1 MLNFSGFVTFRID
14 SSLSIDL
21 RKTLDGVLGH
31 FEDAS
36 VSDLSTSFTM
46 SPNRLAVDFISE
58 NSLHL
63 IKPSSSLKI
72 CLLDK
77 NQSLFS
83 FGQSIDSSDVDA
95 VLDDS
100 LDVVQLK
107 KLIEPLVQN
116 LIHRQEDSLFQ
127 VGIKN
132 IRKFELKAKQETSKS
147 LENGGLSSESLLTY
161 TQALVDLEKE
171 LIHTVELS
179 RIEKVIKQFV
189 KTHVEKAKFQF
200 FTSDDISKI
209 EPSGSFLVLP
219 RYKGEF
225 LAIEMSWDDAEYS
238 RLSKKLF
245 FFYTLV
251 NFFASKQDILDP
263 FFDDSLWAGV
273 LDSIPFPV
281 ALMSHSGEVYQ
292 HNTLFSKLNLAPMD
306 CLKYKLREKI
316 LINDIPY
323 NVFRKE
329 VHHLDEMKILF
340 VFFTESFFLKGDGNL
355 TPSGQELGIISS
367 SIAHELNNPIAGI
380 QAALSLLMLGDSLN
394 EEARLTLGEMKNG
407 ATRCKQLIE
416 TFLGFSRANPTNLT
430 QSELQLSPTVVCYQQ
445 AQNLLRFRTVE
456 SGIRF
461 AFEFSRHSEFRSTV
475 NLSLMTM
482 TYYLIFGE
490 LMTLYSHQLLV
501 ADKNQIEK
509 VIKGEII
516 ESSQE
521 IQIQL
526 HELNISSLSFSKLI
540 QNLLTI
546 ENFVL
551 QVSDY
556 SLRFIYNPP
565 NSKGGS

>member
-1 MLNFSGFVTFRID
+1 MTNFSGFISFRVD
-14 SSLSIDL
+14 PSLSQDL
-21 RKTLDGVLGH
+21 RKSLDGLLSNFKEVPIENNI
-31 FEDAS
+31 F
-36 VSDLSTSFTM
+36 STSLP
-46 SPNRLAVDFISE
+46 SGRLTVDFISE

-63 IKPSSSLKI
+63 IKESPSFKL

-77 NQSLFS
+77 NQGLFS
-83 FGQSIDSSDVDA
+83 FGQNIENSLVDA

-100 LDVVQLK
+100 FDILQIR
-107 KLIEPLVQN
+107 KLIEPRVLT
-116 LIHRQEDSLFQ
+116 LIRLQEDYLYSI
-127 VGIKN
+127 GSKN
-132 IRKFELKAKQETSKS
+132 IRKFEARARLETTKS
-147 LENGGLSSESLLTY
+147 LEQAGGLTSENLLAY
-161 TQALVDLEKE
+161 AQALVDLEKE
-171 LIHTVELS
+171 LIHTADPG
-179 RIEKVIKQFV
+179 RIEKVLNQFV
-189 KTHVEKAKFQF
+189 KNHVEKAKFQY
-200 FTSDDISKI
+200 FTSVEISQIKI
-209 EPSGSFLVLP
+209 SSNLLSLP
-219 RYKGEF
+219 RFNGTF
-225 LAIEMSWDDAEYS
+225 LALEMNWDDADYS
-238 RLSKKLF
+238 RLIKKLF

-251 NFFASKQDILDP
+251 NFFSFKQEIHDP
-263 FFDDSLWAGV
+263 FFDDGLWGSV

-281 ALMSHSGEVYQ
+281 ALLSHTGEVYQ
-292 HNTLFSKLNLAPMD
+292 HNTLFSNLNLAPID

-316 LINDIPY
+316 QINDIPY

-329 VHHLDEMKILF
+329 VHHLDETKYLF
-340 VFFTESFFLKGDGNL
+340 VFFTESFFLKGDGNH

-380 QAALSLLMLGDSLN
+380 QAALSLLMLGDELN
-394 EEARLTLGEMKNG
+394 EEARLTLVEMKNG

-416 TFLGFSRANPTNLT
+416 TFLGFSRVNPKSLT
-430 QSELQLSPTVVCYQQ
+430 SQELQLSPIVICYQQ

-461 AFEFSRHSEFRSTV
+461 SFEISRHSEFRATV
-475 NLSLMTM
+475 NLSLLTM
-482 TYYLIFGE
+482 TFYLIMGE

-501 ADKNQIEK
+501 AEKNQIEK

-526 HELNISSLSFSKLI
+526 HELNISSLSLSKLI

-565 NSKGGS
+565 RDG

>member
-1 MLNFSGFVTFRID
+1 MLNFSGFVTFRVD
-14 SSLSIDL
+14 PALSQDL
-21 RKTLDGVLGH
+21 RKSLDVVLPA
-31 FEDAS
+31 FKDANVEDLT
-36 VSDLSTSFTM
+36 VSLILAPERLTVDL
-46 SPNRLAVDFISE
+46 ISE

-63 IKPSSSLKI
+63 IKPGPSLKI

-77 NQSLFS
+77 NQGLFS
-83 FGQSIDSSDVDA
+83 FGQSIESSEVDA

-100 LDVVQLK
+100 LDTLQLR

-116 LIHRQEDSLFQ
+116 LIKRQEESLYQ
-127 VGIKN
+127 VGSRN
-132 IRKFELKAKQETSKS
+132 IRKFEIRARQETTKS
-147 LENGGLSSESLLTY
+147 LEAGGLTSENLLSY
-161 TQALVDLEKE
+161 AQALVNLEKE
-171 LIHTVELS
+171 LIHTVDPK
-179 RIEKVIKQFV
+179 RTEKIIKQFV
-189 KTHVEKAKFQF
+189 KTNLEKSKFQF
-200 FTSDDISKI
+200 FTSEDISRI
-209 EPSGSFLVLP
+209 EPSPNFLTLP
-219 RYKGEF
+219 RYKGNF
-225 LAIEMSWDDAEYS
+225 LALEMSWDDPEYS

-251 NFFASKQDILDP
+251 NFFASKQEIEDP
-263 FFDDSLWAGV
+263 FFDDSLWVSV
-273 LDSIPFPV
+273 LDGIPFPV
-281 ALMSHSGEVYQ
+281 ALLSHSGEVYQ
-292 HNTLFSKLNLAPMD
+292 HNTLFSKLNVAPVD
-306 CLKYKLREKI
+306 CLKFKLREKTQI
-316 LINDIPY
+316 GDIPY
-323 NVFRKE
+323 NIFRKE
-329 VHHLDEMKILF
+329 IHHLGENKVLF

-367 SIAHELNNPIAGI
+367 SIAHELNNPIAGF
-380 QAALSLLMLGDSLN
+380 QAALSLLMLSDDMG
-394 EEARLTLGEMKNG
+394 EEAKDILVEMKNG
-407 ATRCKQLIE
+407 AYRCKQLIE
-416 TFLGFSRANPTNLT
+416 TFLGFSRVNPTNLT
-430 QSELQLSPTVVCYQQ
+430 TLDSQLSPIEVCYQQ

-461 AFEFSRHSEFRSTV
+461 SLKLSKHSEFRASV

-482 TYYLIFGE
+482 TFYLILGE

-501 ADKNQIEK
+501 ADRNQIEK

-526 HELNISSLSFSKLI
+526 HELNISTLSLSKLI

-565 NSKGGS
+565 NL

>member
-14 SSLSIDL
+14 SSLSHEL
-21 RKTLDGVLGH
+21 RKSLDTILST
-31 FEDAS
+31 FKDSS
-36 VSDLSTSFTM
+36 VEDLSNSFTL
-46 SPNRLAVDFISE
+46 PPGRLAVDFISE

-63 IKPSSSLKI
+63 IKPSHSLKI

-77 NQSLFS
+77 NQGLFS
-83 FGQSIDSSDVDA
+83 FGQSIESSEIDA

-100 LDVVQLK
+100 LDALQLQ
-107 KLIEPLVQN
+107 KLIEPMVQN
-116 LIHRQEDSLFQ
+116 LMRKQEDSLQ
-127 VGIKN
+127 VIGAKN
-132 IRKFELKAKQETSKS
+132 IKKFETKARQETAKS
-147 LENGGLSSESLLTY
+147 LEAGGLTSESLLTY
-161 TQALVDLEKE
+161 AQALVDLEKE
-171 LIHTVELS
+171 LIHTVELN

-200 FTSDDISKI
+200 FTSKDISHI
-209 EPSGSFLVLP
+209 EPSPNFLTLP

-251 NFFASKQDILDP
+251 NFFAFKQDIQDP
-263 FFDDSLWAGV
+263 FFDDSLWDSV

-281 ALMSHSGEVYQ
+281 ALLSETAEVYQ
-292 HNTLFSKLNLAPMD
+292 HNTLFSKLNLAPSD

-329 VHHLDEMKILF
+329 VHHLDEKKILF
-340 VFFTESFFLKGDGNL
+340 VFFTESFFLKGDNGNL

-380 QAALSLLMLGDSLN
+380 QAALSLLMLGEMND
-394 EEARLTLGEMKNG
+394 EAKLTLVEMKNG

-416 TFLGFSRANPTNLT
+416 TFLGFSRVNPKSLT
-430 QSELQLSPTVVCYQQ
+430 TLELQLSPIEVCYQQ

-461 AFEFSRHSEFRSTV
+461 NFTFSRHSEFRASV
-475 NLSLMTM
+475 NISLMTM
-482 TYYLIFGE
+482 TYYLILGE

-526 HELNISSLSFSKLI
+526 HELNISTLSLSKLI

-565 NSKGGS
+565 HLKDG

>member
-1 MLNFSGFVTFRID
+1 MLNLSGFVTFRVD
-14 SSLSIDL
+14 SSLSHDL
-21 RKTLDGVLGH
+21 RKSLDVILST
-31 FEDAS
+31 FKDAS
-36 VSDLSTSFTM
+36 VEDLSNSFTL
-46 SPNRLAVDFISE
+46 PPGRLAVDFISE

-63 IKPSSSLKI
+63 IKPSNSLKI

-77 NQSLFS
+77 NQGLFS
-83 FGQSIDSSDVDA
+83 FGQSIESSEIDA

-100 LDVVQLK
+100 LDALQLQ
-107 KLIEPLVQN
+107 KLIEPMVQN
-116 LIHRQEDSLFQ
+116 LMRKQEDSLQ
-127 VGIKN
+127 VIGAKN
-132 IRKFELKAKQETSKS
+132 IKKFETKARQETAKS
-147 LENGGLSSESLLTY
+147 LEAGGLTSESLLTY
-161 TQALVDLEKE
+161 AQALVDLEKE
-171 LIHTVELS
+171 LIHTVELN

-189 KTHVEKAKFQF
+189 KTHLEKAKFQF
-200 FTSDDISKI
+200 FTSKDISHI
-209 EPSGSFLVLP
+209 ELSTNFLTLP

-225 LAIEMSWDDAEYS
+225 LALEMNWDDAEYS

-251 NFFASKQDILDP
+251 NFFAFKQDIQDP
-263 FFDDSLWAGV
+263 FFDDSLWDSV
-273 LDSIPFPV
+273 LDSIPFPI
-281 ALMSHSGEVYQ
+281 ALLSETAEVYQ
-292 HNTLFSKLNLAPMD
+292 HNTLFSKLNLAPID

-329 VHHLDEMKILF
+329 VHHLDEKKILF

-380 QAALSLLMLGDSLN
+380 QAALSLLMLGEMN
-394 EEARLTLGEMKNG
+394 EEAKLTLVEMKNG

-416 TFLGFSRANPTNLT
+416 TFLGFSRANPKSLT
-430 QSELQLSPTVVCYQQ
+430 TSELQLSPIEVCYQQ

-461 AFEFSRHSEFRSTV
+461 NFTFSRHSEFRATV

-482 TYYLIFGE
+482 TYYLILGE

-526 HELNISSLSFSKLI
+526 HELNISNLNLSKLI

-565 NSKGGS
+565 NLKDG